1 MFSVIERNRRF
12 KAADEMMKK
21 EGLSGLLMV
30 GNGAVGTN
38 SYGCFRYLTDN
49 RVYYYL
55 LTAVF
60 APDKEPVAIA
70 TSFISQLEFINN
82 SFIKDCRIFS
92 DAVEGICAIFEE
104 MELNRKGRNLS

>member
-1 MFSVIERNRRF
+1 MEIDVQYLRERRF
-12 KAADEMMKK
+12 KAADEMMKR

-60 APDKEPVAIA
+60 APDREPVAIA
-70 TSFISQLEFINN
+70 TSVISQLGLLTNRF
-82 SFIKDCRIFS
+82 KDAGCFS
-92 DAVEGICAIFEE
+92 DAI
-104 MELNRKGRNLS
+104 